1 VPDSALPHVKALNH
15 GLTAPAFPQQWHPVL
30 LMLGLNVLWSITLVA
45 SKIGINQFPPLL
57 FSSLR
62 FLVFALPLVRFLRW
76 YPGQMLRL
84 LATAMLTGGLAVALL
99 SAGIKY
105 SGDISATAIATQLT
119 VPFTTLLSIW
129 LLGEVVHW
137 RRWTGIIISLLGIGL
152 LSFDPHMFDHRFGLA
167 LVIVSSGLGALG
179 LIMVK
184 RHAGGLGTLQLQA
197 LIAWSGLA
205 LMLPLTLILE
215 SGQLTALAHADYR
228 GWSAVL
234 ITALLGNLTAHSGF
248 YTLVRSHPISRLA
261 PLNVVSPILT
271 VMLGV
276 LLLGDRMTAR
286 GIVGGVL
293 VLAGVLI
300 IAIREGNIV
309 DAPL

>member
-1 VPDSALPHVKALNH
+1 MKALRQ
-15 GLTAPAFPQQWHPVL
+15 PHPVL
-30 LMLGLNVLWSITLVA
+30 MMLGLNVLWSITLVA
-45 SKIGINQFPPLL
+45 SKVGINQFPPLL

-62 FLVFALPLVRFLRW
+62 FSVFALPLLPFLRW
-76 YPGQMLRL
+76 YPGQMRFL
-84 LATAMLTGGLAVALL
+84 LTAALLSGGVAVALL

-105 SGDISATAIATQLT
+105 SGNISATAIATQLT

-137 RRWTGIIISLLGIGL
+137 RRWTGIIISLLGMSI

-167 LVIVSSGLGALG
+167 LVVISSGLGALG

-184 RHAGGLGTLQLQA
+184 RHAARLWPLQLQA

-205 LMLPLTLILE
+205 LMLLLTLTLE
-215 SGQLTALAHADYR
+215 SGQAAALAHADWH

-248 YTLVRSHPISRLA
+248 YTLVRVHPISRLA
-261 PLNVVSPILT
+261 PLNVVSPILS
-271 VMLGV
+271 VLLGV
-276 LLLGDRMTAR
+276 LMLGDRLTAR
-286 GIVGGVL
+286 SILGGGL
-293 VLAGVLI
+293 VLAGVLV
-300 IAIREGNIV
+300 IAIREGSIV